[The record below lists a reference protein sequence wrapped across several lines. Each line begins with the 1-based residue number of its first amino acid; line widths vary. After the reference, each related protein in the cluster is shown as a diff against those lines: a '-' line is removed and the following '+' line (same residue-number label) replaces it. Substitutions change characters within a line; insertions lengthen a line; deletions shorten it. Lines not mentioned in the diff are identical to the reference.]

1 MGVHANLCTPKNGD
15 ILVAAT
21 QVRTTASS
29 PEVSNRRLTLWL
41 QHRLGRPCVLEHF
54 PAGSNTLAGSC
65 GIGLTR
71 DCTLHTAGL
80 LDVLLPHHLQG
91 HLLHPRAVRAADGL
105 HGRRSGCCHAAAAS
119 HRRAAGAHSLCP
131 TSASTCAGCRL
142 SVFPCL
148 LRETCDVYP
157 CRSFGRA
164 SSCFHCWCVQTQ
176 KHGAPADMACCLLTG
191 SGRLPPGTRQ
201 LNTRPSA
208 V

>member
-29 PEVSNRRLTLWL
+29 PEVSNRRLALRL

-71 DCTLHTAGL
+71 DCTLNTAGL

-91 HLLHPRAVRAADGL
+91 HLLHPRAVRAANGL

-119 HRRAAGAHSLCP
+119 HRRAAGAHSMCP
-131 TSASTCAGCRL
+131 NVRKHLRTLAAVFRSSHACYMKRVMFLPAGAL
-142 SVFPCL
+142 DGQAAVL
-148 LRETCDVYP
+148 
-157 CRSFGRA
+157 A
-164 SSCFHCWCVQTQ
+164 A
-176 KHGAPADMACCLLTG
+176 GAPKCRNTVRLLTWQVACMVAHTG
-191 SGRLPPGTRQ
+191 ST
-201 LNTRPSA
+201 
-208 V
+208 